1 MNARVSL
8 EFLARFDV
16 DLAAIADRDAQ
27 SIKDEQRAQIA
38 RGISNLISHPW
49 LARDGVWGAER
60 LSFAQLVTSA
70 LRREER
76 LGPDR
81 SKWPLAFAQL
91 LAAVREPEFAEA
103 WKAYRE
109 RIASC

>member
-1 MNARVSL
+1 MNAAVKL
-8 EFLARFDV
+8 TFWENFDA
-16 DLAAIADRDAQ
+16 DLAAQADRSAQQIADER
-27 SIKDEQRAQIA
+27 RAQIA
-38 RGISNLISHPW
+38 RGVVNLISHPW

-60 LSFAQLVTSA
+60 LSFPQLVTSA

-109 RIASC
+109 RMGAC